1 MNEATRIEQIL
12 ENTDKSQFDIGEVIN
27 GCMQGYQLIYKD
39 ITFTCATVA
48 EGKYN
53 LLGSPEHIAQLLDKV
68 IANAVEFCDD
78 QKVALSF
85 NHSAHECCITISN
98 NGECLP
104 EEMSEKLFDSMVS
117 IRQKHNNDQ
126 PHLGLGLYIARLICQ
141 FHQGSINAKNNTL
154 KQGVDIVITLPFA
167 SNKTL
172 TKNKF

>member
-1 MNEATRIEQIL
+1 MP
-12 ENTDKSQFDIGEVIN
+12 
-27 GCMQGYQLIYKD
+27 
-39 ITFTCATVA
+39 

-78 QKVALSF
+78 QKVALTF
-85 NHSAHECCITISN
+85 NHSAQTCCITISN
-98 NGECLP
+98 SGECLP

-141 FHQGSINAKNNTL
+141 FHQGTIIAKNNNL
-154 KQGVDIVITLPFA
+154 QQGVDIVITLPLA
-167 SNKTL
+167 SHKTL
-172 TKNKF
+172 AKSLHNL